1 MFGIRLQG
9 RGGQGAV
16 VASKLLAD
24 AYFREGYN
32 VQAFP
37 AFGMERRGAPVA
49 AYVRVAPNP
58 IKERG
63 QVRTPEVVVILDDSL
78 LNMVDVTEGI
88 KKGGMILLNSE
99 REPDEVG
106 LSGAFALATVDAS
119 RLAVEHGL
127 GSVTAPIVNT
137 VVLGAFAR
145 VRSDMRLPSILAAI
159 KHGVPSQKEANLAAA
174 QAAFDLVALAEKKH
188 G

>member
-63 QVRTPEVVVILDDSL
+63 QVRRPR
-78 LNMVDVTEGI
+78 
-88 KKGGMILLNSE
+88 GGDHPG
-99 REPDEVG
+99 RQPC
-106 LSGAFALATVDAS
+106 
-119 RLAVEHGL
+119 
-127 GSVTAPIVNT
+127 
-137 VVLGAFAR
+137 
-145 VRSDMRLPSILAAI
+145 
-159 KHGVPSQKEANLAAA
+159 
-174 QAAFDLVALAEKKH
+174 
-188 G
+188 